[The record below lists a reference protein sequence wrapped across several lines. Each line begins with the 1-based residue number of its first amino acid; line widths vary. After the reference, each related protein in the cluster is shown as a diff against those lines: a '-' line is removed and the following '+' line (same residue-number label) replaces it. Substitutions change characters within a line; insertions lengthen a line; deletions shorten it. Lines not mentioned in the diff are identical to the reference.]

1 MTHRRISRSFVL
13 LFATALAISLS
24 NFASA
29 FELCLPHHAKARNVF
44 RNEQTVLRADGDVN
58 GGSGAAAPVQSEY
71 GKSLELPNT
80 YASCGQC
87 GAAFALTLEA
97 MGPGRG
103 GRRME
108 CSICD
113 HTWFQSRDRL
123 ATLGD
128 GFEMVPLPDRDLDRI
143 ELNIK
148 EGRHPKFYG
157 NFKMYVGNISFK
169 CNEEDLFELFETIGP
184 VGDVSLVRDNDGR
197 PRGFGFITM
206 RNKEDGERAIEEL
219 DGTELKGRN
228 MNVRPSNN

>member
-1 MTHRRISRSFVL
+1 M
-13 LFATALAISLS
+13 
-24 NFASA
+24 
-29 FELCLPHHAKARNVF
+29 
-44 RNEQTVLRADGDVN
+44 LRAEGEVN
-58 GGSGAAAPVQSEY
+58 GDRVSTAPSQSEY

-97 MGPGRG
+97 MGPGKG

-123 ATLGD
+123 VTLGE

-157 NFKMYVGNISFK
+157 NFKMYVGNISFQ
-169 CNEEDLFELFETIGP
+169 CAEEDLFELFETIGP
-184 VGDVSLVRDNDGR
+184 VGEVSLVRDNNTGR

-219 DGTELKGRN
+219 DGSDLKGRN
-228 MNVRPSNN
+228 INVRPSNN